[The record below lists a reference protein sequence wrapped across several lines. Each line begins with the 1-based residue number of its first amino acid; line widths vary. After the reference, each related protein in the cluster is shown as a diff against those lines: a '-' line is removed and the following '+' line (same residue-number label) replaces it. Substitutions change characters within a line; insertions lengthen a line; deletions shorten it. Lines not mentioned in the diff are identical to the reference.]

1 MLGDNF
7 FEDIPH
13 HRARPLDHALG
24 ALDVLGVIEI
34 NQTLHYEGLEE
45 LKGHL
50 LWQTA
55 LVQLQLRPNHD
66 DRTARIVNALTKEV
80 LAEPTLLTLEHV
92 R

>member
-13 HRARPLDHALG
+13 DRARPLDHALG

-55 LVQLQLRPNHD
+55 LVQLQLRPNND
-66 DRTARIVNALTKEV
+66 DRTARVVNALPKEV
-80 LAEPTLLTLEHV
+80 LAEPPLLTLEHV